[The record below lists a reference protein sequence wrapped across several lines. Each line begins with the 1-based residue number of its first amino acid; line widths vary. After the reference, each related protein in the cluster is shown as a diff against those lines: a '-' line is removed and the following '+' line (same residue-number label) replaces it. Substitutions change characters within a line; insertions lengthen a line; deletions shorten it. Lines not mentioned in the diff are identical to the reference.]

1 MKTKNYIQKYIKQEI
16 KKKGKSIILVSGG
29 KSVKKILFQLSRVQL
44 DWSSVEVYFIDERK
58 VKKNNINSNF
68 YAI

>member
-29 KSVKKILFQLSRVQL
+29 KSVKKIFQLSKTTRLGQ
-44 DWSSVEVYFIDERK
+44 SRNFFIDERQL
-58 VKKNNINSNF
+58 KK
-68 YAI
+68 